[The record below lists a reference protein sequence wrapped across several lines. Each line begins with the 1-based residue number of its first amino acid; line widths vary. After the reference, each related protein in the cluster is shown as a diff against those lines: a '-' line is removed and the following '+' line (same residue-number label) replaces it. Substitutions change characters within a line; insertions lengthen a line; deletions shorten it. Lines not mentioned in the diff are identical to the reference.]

1 MRVSNYARAGKMVMT
16 GQNNQLLVT
25 RKKYVNDFEDDYDV
39 KKKVFDFNSV
49 KRKKKKKEPAIQ
61 RRQVKFSSQMRR

>member
-1 MRVSNYARAGKMVMT
+1 MVMT

-39 KKKVFDFNSV
+39 KKVFDFNSV
-49 KRKKKKKEPAIQ
+49 KRKKKRKKRTSDPVQASKI
-61 RRQVKFSSQMRR
+61 

>member
-1 MRVSNYARAGKMVMT
+1 MT

-39 KKKVFDFNSV
+39 KKKSIRFQFS
-49 KRKKKKKEPAIQ
+49 KTKKKKKRTSDPAQASKI
-61 RRQVKFSSQMRR
+61 